1 MFSEDFYYD
10 GQCLSDYN
18 CIICN
23 FEASTGS
30 QIVSAGSHI
39 TFNKVALNN
48 GKNYALVG
56 HQYDTCIETSFY
68 ICKNPE
74 IFSVDDRTITSE
86 ELRDLMRWLNRGQFC
101 KFNFFYNDGSEV
113 VYYNASFNV
122 EKVKVNEQLVG
133 LKLNMY
139 TDKPFGY
146 GAVQEYK
153 FDVKRTHLNKEYS
166 VSIFSDELGDL
177 IPDLKIT
184 CSAAGDLELK
194 NITNGSRL
202 KIENCTMGEIITF
215 DSQTLCFTSS
225 TGRNILD
232 SFNYE
237 FLKLTNTM
245 AARTNRITVS
255 LPSVL
260 NIKYTPIVKFGI

>member
-10 GQCLSDYN
+10 GQYLSDYN

-86 ELRDLMRWLNRGQFC
+86 ELRDLMVG
-101 KFNFFYNDGSEV
+101 NF
-113 VYYNASFNV
+113 AS
-122 EKVKVNEQLVG
+122 L
-133 LKLNMY
+133 
-139 TDKPFGY
+139 
-146 GAVQEYK
+146 
-153 FDVKRTHLNKEYS
+153 
-166 VSIFSDELGDL
+166 IFSTMTVQKLF
-177 IPDLKIT
+177 ITMQVSMLK
-184 CSAAGDLELK
+184 K
-194 NITNGSRL
+194 
-202 KIENCTMGEIITF
+202 
-215 DSQTLCFTSS
+215 
-225 TGRNILD
+225 
-232 SFNYE
+232 
-237 FLKLTNTM
+237 
-245 AARTNRITVS
+245 
-255 LPSVL
+255 
-260 NIKYTPIVKFGI
+260 